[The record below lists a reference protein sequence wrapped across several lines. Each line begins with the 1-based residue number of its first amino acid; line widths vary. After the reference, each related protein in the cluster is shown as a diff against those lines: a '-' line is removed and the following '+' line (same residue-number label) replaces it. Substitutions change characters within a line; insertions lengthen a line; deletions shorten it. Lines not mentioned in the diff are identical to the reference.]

1 MDYFY
6 ERTML
11 VVKIDNG
18 LILGTVRLAV
28 KIKNGKRFCVRFAL
42 FIIKLET
49 LLLFFDAV
57 RTTVENSNVKRYFLP
72 P

>member
-1 MDYFY
+1 
-6 ERTML
+6 
-11 VVKIDNG
+11 
-18 LILGTVRLAV
+18 LGTVRLAV
-28 KIKNGKRFCVRFAL
+28 KIKNGKRFCVRLAH

-72 P
+72 HKNSFMNFRNLEEEEENK